1 MPQAA
6 AEQRLLKLSIAVTVV
21 VAAIG
26 VVFGLLSGSL
36 SIVFDGV
43 FGAIDAAMSGL
54 ALFVSRLVSRVADNR
69 RFQFGYWH
77 IEPMVLAFNG
87 GTLMLLCFYAF
98 LNAVGSIL
106 DGGRRLDFDWAMAY
120 AVAVGIVAFGMFFYA
135 RHRNRRIGSDF
146 IRLDAQSWLMS
157 AAITSA
163 LLLAFAAAWAL
174 EGTRYAHF
182 TPYADPI
189 VLAMLTICLVFVP
202 IRTVRKALTE
212 ILLITPPELD
222 DHVRRVMDDV
232 VKRHGFKTYTSYVAK
247 VGRAQF
253 IEIHVAVPPG
263 MQLDNV
269 STVDAIR
276 REIAGAIGGEGPHR
290 WLTIDFTADPRWL

>member
-6 AEQRLLKLSIAVTVV
+6 PEQRMLRLSIAVTVV
-21 VAAIG
+21 VSLFG

-36 SIVFDGV
+36 SIMFDGV
-43 FGAIDAAMSGL
+43 FAAIDAAMSDL
-54 ALFVSRLVSRVADNR
+54 ALFVSRLVSSDSVNR

-98 LNAVGSIL
+98 LNAVDSFL
-106 DGGRRLDFDWAMAY
+106 AGGRQLDFDWAIAY
-120 AVAVGIVAFGMFFYA
+120 ALIVCVVCFGMFFYEA
-135 RHRNRRIGSDF
+135 RTNRRIGSDF
-146 IRLDAQSWLMS
+146 VRLDAQSWLMS

-163 LLLAFAAAWAL
+163 LLVAFAIAWSLA
-174 EGTRYAHF
+174 GTPWSRL
-182 TPYADPI
+182 TPYVDPV
-189 VLAMLTICLVFVP
+189 VLALLTLVLVFVP
-202 IRTVRKALTE
+202 IRTVRKALQE

-222 DHVRRVMDDV
+222 AHVRRVMDDV
-232 VKRHGFKTYTSYVAK
+232 VARHGFATYTSYVAK

-253 IEIHVAVPPG
+253 IEIHIAVPTG
-263 MQLDNV
+263 MRLDNV
-269 STVDAIR
+269 ATVDAIR
-276 REIAGAIGGEGPHR
+276 REIAQAIGDEGPHR